1 MKHIKIAAGM
11 ADSFDFG
18 YVNRNMKEA
27 LDAGADICHAD
38 AADMI
43 DLKNQQLIGGHL
55 IIKAVRSITD
65 KEIECHL

>member
-43 DLKNQQLIGGHL
+43 DLKNQQLDWADI
-55 IIKAVRSITD
+55 
-65 KEIECHL
+65 